1 MQAGVRLLLAGAVI
15 CMTTGCYGTRQKIG
29 KTVAGVGNR
38 AEFRGTA
45 GAGFAGVRLS
55 EVLQLPAGS
64 GDSQAADSVDLVE
77 NRRVSWRP
85 AISTGLQVMFYSLTE
100 SQAGAGLGTHIVFV
114 PDASGRT
121 SPFPSITAHFGN
133 PSHQVF
139 IGALF
144 MPSDRVRFP
153 NGEGQYRMER
163 PADDAFPDFVLE
175 NNRAWH
181 YKRPTLYMGLEI
193 AGGRISERD
202 AEIAAEASS
211 RTAAVSL
218 EVEAAVTVKVN
229 GLHQLKPRV
238 LDKEKESVPARV
250 TYGSSDLAVASVTPD
265 GIIRGIK
272 DGDTT
277 ITVNA
282 AGLTR
287 QVAVKVKA
295 ADGAGS

>member
-1 MQAGVRLLLAGAVI
+1 VRL
-15 CMTTGCYGTRQKIG
+15 
-29 KTVAGVGNR
+29 
-38 AEFRGTA
+38 F
-45 GAGFAGVRLS
+45 
-55 EVLQLPAGS
+55 EVLELPVGTGEA
-64 GDSQAADSVDLVE
+64 DAPDSVDLIA

-114 PDASGRT
+114 PDAGGRT

-139 IGALF
+139 IGGLF

-153 NGEGQYRMER
+153 NGGDRYRMER
-163 PADDAFPDFVLE
+163 PANNAFPDFVLE

-181 YKRPTLYMGLEI
+181 YKRPTLYMGIEI

-202 AEIAAEASS
+202 AELAAEAENRS
-211 RTAAVSL
+211 AAMSIEIAGSL
-218 EVEAAVTVKVN
+218 TVEVDKID
-229 GLHQLKPRV
+229 QLAPRV
-238 LDKEKESVPARV
+238 LDKDKETVSARI
-250 TYGSSDLAVASVTPD
+250 TYGSSDPSVVTVTSE
-265 GIIRGIK
+265 GIVRGVK
-272 DGDTT
+272 PGTAT

-287 QVAVKVKA
+287 QVTVVVKA
-295 ADGAGS
+295 AGP